1 MSRKISAKKSSVIQ
15 LEDPMP
21 HPDCRD
27 DFDENLLG
35 RDVIN
40 EFEMTVW
47 AKRDVV
53 RFEWV
58 SDEII

>member
-1 MSRKISAKKSSVIQ
+1 
-15 LEDPMP
+15 MP